1 MEPTGTKKLR
11 LVPVLGGV
19 VVVIA
24 LAVGGYLWLSE
35 KQPQRYAGPAEKITI
50 AQGVTPNSALVHI
63 AFVEGYF
70 AEQGLDVEMQLHTS
84 GKESARL

>member
-1 MEPTGTKKLR
+1 MTRRSLFTIGIVAALIVAGGGAWYWQTGRASKPYSGPT
-11 LVPVLGGV
+11 
-19 VVVIA
+19 
-24 LAVGGYLWLSE
+24 
-35 KQPQRYAGPAEKITI
+35 EKITI

-70 AEQGLDVEMQLHTS
+70 RDQGLDVEMQLHTS

>member
-1 MEPTGTKKLR
+1 MAKRKSFTVGI
-11 LVPVLGGV
+11 LVAAG
-19 VVVIA
+19 VIA
-24 LAVGGYLWLSE
+24 LGLAGVGAWYFSQGE
-35 KQPQRYAGPAEKITI
+35 KQYSGPVEKITI

-70 AEQGLDVEMQLHTS
+70 RDQGLDVEMQLHTS

>member
-1 MEPTGTKKLR
+1 MTKRKSFTVGI
-11 LVPVLGGV
+11 LVAAGAVALGLAGV
-19 VVVIA
+19 GA
-24 LAVGGYLWLSE
+24 WYFSQGE
-35 KQPQRYAGPAEKITI
+35 KQYSGPVEKITI

-70 AEQGLDVEMQLHTS
+70 RDQGLDVEMQLHTS